1 MLRPSSMISDVVESQ
16 VKDLFGKVGFQN
28 VHLFSDFTFDVVK
41 SEGKLFPYGIWDKSL
56 LNKSSPTPF
65 APDRLRRRYTVA
77 ICIRLV
83 VGRWLRLAYHDGR

>member
-41 SEGKLFPYGIWDKSL
+41 PEGKLFPYGI
-56 LNKSSPTPF
+56 
-65 APDRLRRRYTVA
+65 
-77 ICIRLV
+77 
-83 VGRWLRLAYHDGR
+83 